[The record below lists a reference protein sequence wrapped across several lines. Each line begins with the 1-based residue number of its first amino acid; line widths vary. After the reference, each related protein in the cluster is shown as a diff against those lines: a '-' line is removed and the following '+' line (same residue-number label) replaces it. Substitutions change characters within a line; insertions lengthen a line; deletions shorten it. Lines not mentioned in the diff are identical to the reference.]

1 MKNLKQ
7 QLLEGETLEFTNHK
21 DDLINVWFQDVTN
34 NFCLELNCKV
44 VKATKTFKTIQEKLD
59 FLQAI

>member
-7 QLLEGETLEFTNHK
+7 QLLEGETLEFTNYK
-21 DDLINVWFQDVTN
+21 DDLISVWFQDVTK

-44 VKATKTFKTIQEKLD
+44 VKATKTFKPIQEKLD